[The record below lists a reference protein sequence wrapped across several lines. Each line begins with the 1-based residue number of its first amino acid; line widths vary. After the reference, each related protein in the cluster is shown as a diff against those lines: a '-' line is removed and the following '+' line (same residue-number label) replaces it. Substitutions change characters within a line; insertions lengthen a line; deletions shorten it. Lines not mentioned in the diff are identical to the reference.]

1 MPLGSYRNPR
11 KPEKTAKAT
20 CIRKVDIFAYCNY
33 IFVKHLSCDDA
44 FTFECAFRK
53 LDINTS
59 SEWKSVGSSHWDPL
73 RF

>member
-33 IFVKHLSCDDA
+33 IFAKHLSCDDA
-44 FTFECAFRK
+44 
-53 LDINTS
+53 LIIYIYII
-59 SEWKSVGSSHWDPL
+59 
-73 RF
+73 